1 MEDSSFSL
9 DQLQPGRNYSVVV
22 AAVSNNIDSN
32 QNDLMYQATSKC
44 FMYNNLMFDATVI
57 LLIFLTF
64 ILQCFFSSN
73 GLTGYFLSVFNKQH
87 NFWQSLVGKVL
98 LI

>member
-44 FMYNNLMFDATVI
+44 FYV
-57 LLIFLTF
+57 
-64 ILQCFFSSN
+64 QQPH
-73 GLTGYFLSVFNKQH
+73 V
-87 NFWQSLVGKVL
+87 
-98 LI
+98 

>member
-32 QNDLMYQATSKC
+32 QNDLMYQATSK
-44 FMYNNLMFDATVI
+44 FPNV
-57 LLIFLTF
+57 
-64 ILQCFFSSN
+64 
-73 GLTGYFLSVFNKQH
+73 
-87 NFWQSLVGKVL
+87 
-98 LI
+98 